1 MARNASAKKAAAQ
14 QWGKIKAMDAV
25 SKGGKYLVA
34 RVEKSLGFCQF
45 SANLQ
50 MGDGSLRPVTVLV
63 RGKNKGGR
71 FCSTRI
77 EPGCYVV
84 VDGDPEKIMEVITVA
99 NKQSDLDVLRRAGRL
114 SDRLAGTQ
122 RELSEYFDIDEDES
136 DPERAKQEKDAAE
149 KEVSRAEELVNRY
162 RQRAETGIRLRA
174 DINLAETS
182 FEEEDDSDYVDS
194 EEDDATAGAEQKPR
208 RRRQKQK
215 ATNAH
220 TNLAAT
226 LRLTEAEAEAEIHAA
241 ALGKRKVPDR
251 WEEDEIDIDAI

>member
-1 MARNASAKKAAAQ
+1 MPRNASAKKAAAQ

-45 SANLQ
+45 LANLQ
-50 MGDGSLRPVTVLV
+50 MADGSLRPVTVLV

-84 VDGDPEKIMEVITVA
+84 VDGDPGKVMEVITVA

-122 RELSEYFDIDEDES
+122 RELSEYFDSDDDES

-149 KEVSRAEELVNRY
+149 KEVSRAEELVSRY
-162 RQRAETGIRLRA
+162 RLKAETGIRLRA
-174 DINLAETS
+174 DINMAES
-182 FEEEDDSDYVDS
+182 KLEEEDDSDYVDS
-194 EEDDATAGAEQKPR
+194 EEDGTEAPQQKPR
-208 RRRQKQK
+208 RRRQTQK
-215 ATNAH
+215 AAIAP

-226 LRLTEAEAEAEIHAA
+226 LRLTDAEAEAEIHAA
-241 ALGKRKVPDR
+241 ALGRRKIPDR